1 MRNASVKI
9 KITVWLT
16 LLMAL
21 LAIFLIVFMLSIS
34 STVVSQTAM
43 SQLAYTVQ
51 SNLGQVNVKNGRPE
65 FGDGFRFYQNGIST
79 LVYSQK
85 EALLAGQIP
94 GAFTADEP
102 FQNGVIRTVSTD
114 EDKYLVMDLWLP
126 MGWDH
131 GVWIRGLMETPDN
144 HWAALNLLKVALVA
158 LPVFMALAALGSYW
172 IARRA
177 FRPLD
182 SINATAEA
190 INEAKDLSRRIGL
203 PKGRDEFSRLG
214 STFDQ
219 LFERLEQ
226 SFEVEKQFISD
237 ASHELRTPV
246 SIIKGAC
253 EYAEK
258 YDETSED
265 HQETISMIHRQ
276 AAKMSGII
284 SQLLSMT
291 RLDQGTE
298 LSGMEPV
305 DLAELLRDFSREQE
319 NNQTYDYSRLT
330 LELKEE
336 AVVWGNQVLLTRL
349 IQNLVENAFKYG
361 RPNGH
366 VWAVLDKNGSEVRLK
381 VRDDGFGIDKEH
393 QDKIWQRFYQVDPAR
408 SGEMGAGLGLPMVA
422 QIARVHGGYM
432 TLDSAPDLGSVFTL
446 HLNIYNEDAVSGE
459 K

>member
-9 KITVWLT
+9 KITGWLT

-203 PKGRDEFSRLG
+203 PEGRDEFSRLG

-219 LFERLEQ
+219 LFER
-226 SFEVEKQFISD
+226 SS
-237 ASHELRTPV
+237 
-246 SIIKGAC
+246 
-253 EYAEK
+253 
-258 YDETSED
+258 
-265 HQETISMIHRQ
+265 
-276 AAKMSGII
+276 
-284 SQLLSMT
+284 LL
-291 RLDQGTE
+291 
-298 LSGMEPV
+298 
-305 DLAELLRDFSREQE
+305 
-319 NNQTYDYSRLT
+319 
-330 LELKEE
+330 K
-336 AVVWGNQVLLTRL
+336 
-349 IQNLVENAFKYG
+349 
-361 RPNGH
+361 
-366 VWAVLDKNGSEVRLK
+366 
-381 VRDDGFGIDKEH
+381 
-393 QDKIWQRFYQVDPAR
+393 
-408 SGEMGAGLGLPMVA
+408 
-422 QIARVHGGYM
+422 
-432 TLDSAPDLGSVFTL
+432 
-446 HLNIYNEDAVSGE
+446 
-459 K
+459 